1 MKKIAEKS
9 EGVFIAKEY
18 ELEKNANILEIIKE
32 FLGSSIQIK
41 YIKIFEGVERDMQTI
56 SGAEY
61 NVQDFIKEYD
71 YIMSVGE
78 DIIFSINASYNNM
91 DFYVLI
97 NEKSNIITMKSDSK
111 NVELDDI
118 IGQKKNN
125 GLTNGLS

>member
-78 DIIFSINASYNNM
+78 AIIFSINASYNNM